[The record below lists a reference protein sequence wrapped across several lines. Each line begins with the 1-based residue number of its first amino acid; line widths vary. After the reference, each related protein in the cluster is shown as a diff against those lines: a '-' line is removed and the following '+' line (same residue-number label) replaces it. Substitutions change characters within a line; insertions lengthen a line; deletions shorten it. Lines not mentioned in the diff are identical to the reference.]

1 MIPGAENEVL
11 FWALSVG
18 ACFGGNFT
26 LVGASANLITAGIS
40 ERAGYPVS
48 YMDFLKVGAP
58 LTLLTI
64 LLASAYFL
72 IVY

>member
-1 MIPGAENEVL
+1 
-11 FWALSVG
+11 
-18 ACFGGNFT
+18 
-26 LVGASANLITAGIS
+26 VGASANLITAGIS